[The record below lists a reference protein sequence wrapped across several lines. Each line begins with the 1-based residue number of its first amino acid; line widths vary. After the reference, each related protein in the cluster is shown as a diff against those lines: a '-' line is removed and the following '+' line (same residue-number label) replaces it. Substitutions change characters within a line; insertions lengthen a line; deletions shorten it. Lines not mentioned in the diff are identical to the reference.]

1 MSVALVAGTENI
13 PVIGLNDDTGRIIMP
28 ELFQL
33 LVKTL
38 SASDDG
44 GNKIRHGLPFHRHPS
59 LESLDGVI
67 SRREGLAD

>member
-1 MSVALVAGTENI
+1 MSVALVAGPENI
-13 PVIGLNDDTGRIIMP
+13 PVIGLNDDTGRIIIP

-38 SASDDG
+38 SASDDS
-44 GNKIRHGLPFHRHPS
+44 GNKIRHGLPFHRHPG

>member
-1 MSVALVAGTENI
+1 MSVALVAGPENI
-13 PVIGLNDDTGRIIMP
+13 PVIGLNDDTGRVVIP

-38 SASDDG
+38 SASDDS
-44 GNKIRHGLPFHRHPS
+44 GNKIRHGLPFHRHPG